1 MPSREV
7 INSQKVYTR
16 AKMHAS
22 TPWVEEKTLF
32 WQGGQQA
39 KGNSQSSSA
48 SFIPITPDGLDVEE
62 LPITQAM
69 IDDAKFRMKYG
80 IDEYLGLSDYE
91 NGFPKGKWVM
101 VTKENSLGDEEPRFI
116 GRFWNVGMTISGN
129 VLTHTAMAQGYDRV
143 LSSYKL
149 IGSATKSVNS
159 GGTISNQQLD
169 RVPLLFNEHNRPN
182 RSAAKV
188 TLDGSD
194 TYIFDG
200 SQAIN
205 KDFNFWEPGDVV
217 EYILNRING
226 GEYENYFIA
235 KKFLPFHSLATNSQI
250 SLDGIDPFADQVKI
264 REYNQNEADIWTIIT
279 QMVETN
285 GKYTTTIGYGGTTSA
300 DFHARIEV
308 IENV

>member
-16 AKMHAS
+16 SMMAVA
-22 TPWVEEKTLF
+22 TPWVEDNTLF
-32 WQGGQQA
+32 WTGGQQA
-39 KGNSQSSSA
+39 KGNTQSSSA
-48 SFIPITPDGLDVEE
+48 SFIPITPDGLDVAAGSVTQIQIEE
-62 LPITQAM
+62 
-69 IDDAKFRMKYG
+69 AKLRMKYG

-101 VTKENSLGDEEPRFI
+101 VTKENSLGTEEPRFI
-116 GRFWNVGMTISGN
+116 GRFWNVNTTISGN
-129 VLTHTAMAQGYDRV
+129 ILNHTAMAQGYDAV
-143 LSSYKL
+143 LSSYRL
-149 IGSATKSVNS
+149 IGSATKAVNS
-159 GGTISNQQLD
+159 AGAISNQQLD
-169 RVPLLFNEHNRPN
+169 RSPLIFNDFNRPN

-188 TLDGSD
+188 ALNGTN

-205 KDFNFWEPGDVV
+205 KDFNFWEPSDVV
-217 EYILNRING
+217 EYVLNRING
-226 GEYENYFIA
+226 GEYSIYFVG
-235 KKFLPFHSLATNSQI
+235 KKFLPFHSIATNSQT
-250 SLDGIDPFADQVKI
+250 SLDGIDPFTDQVKI
-264 REYNQNEADIWTIIT
+264 REYDQRKIDIWSIIT
-279 QMVETN
+279 SMVETN